1 MHWPLIAASLA
12 WNKFMYTVYLQAPSE
27 SPCVKQFCS
36 CRNEVDSEAG
46 PCQSHPAVPFISNS
60 PFCFSVD
67 LRALNFSAWPKECVH
82 FIMFLTAQKRMVC
95 SRAQQR
101 LPARVWLGRQWITL
115 YVERKLKM
123 QGCNLQ
129 ESGTDLTHPILSF
142 SSRCSSKATKSA
154 AAERW

>member
-12 WNKFMYTVYLQAPSE
+12 WNKSMYTVYLQAPSE
-27 SPCVKQFCS
+27 TPCVKLEKRLKQFCS
-36 CRNEVDSEAG
+36 RRNEVDSKAG

-67 LRALNFSAWPKECVH
+67 LQVLNFSAWHKECVH
-82 FIMFLTAQKRMVC
+82 FIMFLTAQKRTVC
-95 SRAQQR
+95 SRAQQS
-101 LPARVWLGRQWITL
+101 LPAHVWLGRQWITL

-142 SSRCSSKATKSA
+142 SIFF
-154 AAERW
+154 

>member
-12 WNKFMYTVYLQAPSE
+12 WNKSMYTVYLQATSE
-27 SPCVKQFCS
+27 TVKLEKLLTQFCS
-36 CRNEVDSEAG
+36 RRNEVDSKAG

-60 PFCFSVD
+60 LFCFSVD
-67 LRALNFSAWPKECVH
+67 LQALNFSAWHKECVH
-82 FIMFLTAQKRMVC
+82 FIMFLTAQKRTVC

-142 SSRCSSKATKSA
+142 SFFF
-154 AAERW
+154 